1 MNEKARE
8 DYEWLM
14 EYVKS
19 GKERFFVSDWGCGMT
34 RYRSF
39 GIGNKGLIM
48 VNEEKREAHMLVY
61 PDGELAGFTADDIDM
76 ESIGKTGRTYDA
88 ERLTVSYRLEAERF
102 KDGVA
107 MVSWMLHPDGSY
119 FADEGGFGRQDDE
132 EVWAY
137 AFIDTDCRVLV
148 KFQTMDTKEECDKFL
163 RIALQKCQEK

>member
-1 MNEKARE
+1 MNEQARE

-19 GKERFFVSDWGCGMT
+19 CKERFFVSDWGCGMT

-39 GIGNKGLIM
+39 GIGNKGLIL
-48 VNEEKREAHMLVY
+48 VNEEKKEAHMLVY

-76 ESIGKTGRTYDA
+76 ESINKTGRTYDA
-88 ERLTVSYRLEAERF
+88 EQLTVSYRLVVQRY

-107 MVSWMLHPDGSY
+107 LVSWMLHPDGSY

-137 AFIDTDCRVLV
+137 AYIDTDCRTLV
-148 KFQTMDTKEECDKFL
+148 KFQVMDDDETKQHFFQ
-163 RIALQKCQEK
+163 IAVQKAKL

>member
-14 EYVKS
+14 DYVKS

-34 RYRSF
+34 RYRSAN
-39 GIGNKGLIM
+39 IGNKGLIL
-48 VNEEKREAHMLVY
+48 VNEVKREAHMLVY

-76 ESIGKTGRTYDA
+76 ESISKTRRDYDA
-88 ERLTVSYRLEAERF
+88 KRLTVSYRLEAERY

-119 FADEGGFGRQDDE
+119 FADEDGFGRQDDE

-137 AFIDTDCRVLV
+137 AYIDTDCRVLV
-148 KFQTMDTKEECDKFL
+148 KFQTMDTKEECDKFF